1 MVLRWDDGV
10 DKENSV
16 EMETAAG
23 IRFDQNSAG
32 LRNFVD
38 AVVLAVTADAVVLAV
53 TADAVVLALA
63 AAEVDV
69 ATSSGDR
76 EKVRRSQ
83 VECWGCWLNGN
94 RNPYCFSMRRSSDA
108 YFWFVF

>member
-1 MVLRWDDGV
+1 M

-32 LRNFVD
+32 LRNFV
-38 AVVLAVTADAVVLAV
+38 DAVVLAV